1 LDCCYIGTMNCL
13 DDLNLFVAVAEAASF
28 TAAAGRLG
36 MPKSSVSRAVTRL
49 EAALGN
55 RLFER
60 STRHLRLTEAGE
72 QLWAQSAPLL
82 QRL

>member
-1 LDCCYIGTMNCL
+1 MNCL

-55 RLFER
+55 RLF
-60 STRHLRLTEAGE
+60 
-72 QLWAQSAPLL
+72 
-82 QRL
+82 